1 MYSDSE
7 WQKANENLQAMAN
20 AVQNVGQTYA
30 NYKLAQETRE
40 REDNATQRR
49 VDDLKKAGLSPTL
62 AAGSP
67 AQSSATP
74 SLSGSALGAWLDAK
88 NGIEQYKQNR
98 QLTEQAKIQ
107 TQAQRYFLQDA
118 NRQNVLNQLAFDWN
132 LGLPVSGVGRY
143 REGWRTTYDEE
154 SFKSHWDTN
163 GEPKFAFDYEGS
175 PFLQT
180 LQNGLSM
187 QNYAREMAGK
197 ENSWYNFNQGLNA
210 VATGVGLGL
219 NAFNTFGSYG
229 LKKAS
234 QAQQFDM
241 FQQELN
247 RKQNY
252 DNWRTSPHSTYYS
265 NNRGFSSYYQY
276 R

>member
-20 AVQNVGQTYA
+20 GVQNVVSNVE
-30 NYKLAQETRE
+30 NYKQAKETRE

-74 SLSGSALGAWLDAK
+74 SLSGSAIGAWLDAK

-98 QLTEQAKIQ
+98 EFTEQARLQ
-107 TQAQRYFLQDA
+107 TQVQRYLVEDA
-118 NRQNVLNQLAFDWN
+118 NRENVMNQLAFDWS
-132 LGLPVSGVGRY
+132 LGIPFSGVSRRHGAFSN
-143 REGWRTTYDEE
+143 TYDR
-154 SFKSHWDTN
+154 N
-163 GEPKFAFDYEGS
+163 VMEGYRDEYGYLTFGLEDS
-175 PFLQT
+175 PFVQQLR
-180 LQNGLSM
+180 NGLSM

-210 VATGVGLGL
+210 VSTVVGLGL
-219 NAFNTFGSYG
+219 NAFSTFGSYG

-241 FQQELN
+241 FQQQLN
-247 RKQNY
+247 RKQNRWLT
-252 DNWRTSPHSTYYS
+252 NLK
-265 NNRGFSSYYQY
+265 
-276 R
+276 